1 VLVGE
6 PLADEGGDLPRDAEL
21 IEAVRRGEVAVYG
34 VLYERHL
41 GAARRAAG
49 GLTAAA
55 VEREDLVAE
64 GFSRVLRVLRAGKG
78 PSEGFRPYLLTT
90 MRNTIIDWR
99 RRDGAVLPV
108 AEVPE
113 LRPVVGCDEVVNERL
128 HADLAAAA
136 FSSLPERWQEVLWRT
151 EIEGETPGQVA
162 ALLKMTPNSVS
173 ALAYRAREG
182 LRQAYLDQHVPPA
195 TRRGCDYVVS
205 ELAGWVRGRFP
216 DRKMNKIAAHVRGCA
231 DCREAADGLRQLND
245 ELPGIS

>member
-1 VLVGE
+1 VSK
-6 PLADEGGDLPRDAEL
+6 PLADEGGDVPRDAEL
-21 IEAVRRGEVAVYG
+21 IEAVRRGEVADYG

-49 GLTAAA
+49 VLTATA

-78 PSEGFRPYLLTT
+78 PTEGFRPYLITT
-90 MRNTIIDWR
+90 MRNTMIDWR
-99 RRDGAVLPV
+99 RREGGVLPV

-113 LRPVVGCDEVVNERL
+113 VRPIVGCDEVVDARL
-128 HADLAAAA
+128 HAELAATA
-136 FSSLPERWQEVLWRT
+136 FARLPERWQEVLWRT

-162 ALLKMTPNSVS
+162 AQLGMTPNSVS

-195 TRRGCDYVVS
+195 TRRSCDYVVS

-216 DRKMNKIAAHVRGCA
+216 ARKMSKIAAHVQGCT
-231 DCREAADGLRQLND
+231 DCREVADGLRQLND
-245 ELPGIS
+245 ELPGVT